1 MTDSY
6 DNTDISDVFPD
17 DLKLLIEK
25 VYELAGLLE
34 VAGRDQ
40 DARLSLGSSICRK
53 AGSIVDS
60 CRSLFPEQEAKIPD
74 FTEDFVYVCD
84 DEDSIGEAAYSIPDE
99 EPDPG
104 PEQPAG
110 PASVCRAV
118 VKPLCRRSVF
128 SINDRFLFARELFG
142 GSLSRF
148 DACIAHADALS
159 SLADVNAYLASF
171 GWNPEEVTTRRFLE
185 ILTARF

>member
-1 MTDSY
+1 MTDSH

-34 VAGRDQ
+34 VTGRDP
-40 DARLSLGSSICRK
+40 DARLSLSSSICKK
-53 AGSIVDS
+53 AGFIAGS
-60 CRSLFPEQEAKIPD
+60 CRSLFPEHEAENSG
-74 FTEDFVYVCD
+74 FTEDFVYVRD
-84 DEDSIGEAAYSIPDE
+84 DEDSIGGSAYSIPDAE
-99 EPDPG
+99 PG
-104 PEQPAG
+104 PEPERPVS
-110 PASVCRAV
+110 PASECPAV
-118 VKPLCRRSVF
+118 VKPVCRRSVF

-159 SLADVNAYLASF
+159 SPGDVNAYIASF
-171 GWNPEEVTTRRFLE
+171 GWNPDEAATRRFLE